1 MAAQTSAA
9 SALAFGR
16 HKTLAAAAAAAAGPK
31 PLPAP
36 GSVSFPA
43 AQPACLLSAS
53 AARRRDVA
61 AMVSAPPAVGTA
73 MPSLDFET
81 SVFRKEKVSLAG
93 HEEVRSPLPSSL
105 LSGGQWGI
113 SLFCYGLFNSCPIFV
128 VQYIVRGGRN
138 LFPLLPEAFKGVK
151 QIGVIGWGSQVRH
164 RCHLVL
170 DTHKS

>member
-16 HKTLAAAAAAAAGPK
+16 HKTLAAAAAAGPK

-105 LSGGQWGI
+105 LSGAAGNLSVLLRAVQSVSNFCGAVYCQGREEPVPAAPGGVQGGQADRSDWM
-113 SLFCYGLFNSCPIFV
+113 GL
-128 VQYIVRGGRN
+128 
-138 LFPLLPEAFKGVK
+138 A
-151 QIGVIGWGSQVRH
+151 GSTQMPPCVGY
-164 RCHLVL
+164 
-170 DTHKS
+170 S